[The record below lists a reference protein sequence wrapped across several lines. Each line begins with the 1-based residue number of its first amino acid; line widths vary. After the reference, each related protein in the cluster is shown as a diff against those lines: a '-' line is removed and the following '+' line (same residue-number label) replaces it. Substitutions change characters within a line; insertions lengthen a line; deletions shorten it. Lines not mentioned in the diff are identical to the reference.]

1 MSTLATLLPVRTSFV
16 DGPTHYRRRRHLF
29 LCSSRPR
36 LATRVVRAGHFA
48 DISGGKSDKDRI
60 GDTEEALAERLFIKM
75 SGDLSLDSQV
85 ARSGGL
91 QKPDNYNLLIK
102 AVVN

>member
-1 MSTLATLLPVRTSFV
+1 M
-16 DGPTHYRRRRHLF
+16 
-29 LCSSRPR
+29 
-36 LATRVVRAGHFA
+36 VRAGHFA

>member
-1 MSTLATLLPVRTSFV
+1 MRTSFI

-29 LCSSRPR
+29 LCSSCRQ
-36 LATRVVRAGHFA
+36 LATRVDRAGHFA

-60 GDTEEALAERLFIKM
+60 GDTEGGPLGAPIHKNVRRLVAR
-75 SGDLSLDSQV
+75 L

-91 QKPDNYNLLIK
+91 QKPDNYNLLI
-102 AVVN
+102 